1 MRNEHSKE
9 YRNLLANHILM
20 NHQPAT
26 YKINDKPILI
36 ITAIVLLATAI
47 INYSVNNSISWSLFP
62 IGALIVI
69 WATVVPMLIMNNN
82 RSLGLLLGL
91 AVTLVP
97 YLFLIQS
104 LTSTTGWVMQLAI
117 PIVVLSLVALGISLM
132 GFRFFNNKLYAI
144 ALTIFLFGV
153 LANYGVGVI
162 LNRFLHGRNMDDVP
176 RELTMS
182 ISGIIAGM
190 FLVAGVIKGNKPT
203 ENPEYIH

>member
-1 MRNEHSKE
+1 
-9 YRNLLANHILM
+9 M
-20 NHQPAT
+20 NNPKAT
-26 YKINDKPILI
+26 NKINDKPILV
-36 ITAIVLLATAI
+36 ITAIVLLASAI
-47 INYSVNNSISWSLFP
+47 CLIVNYSVNHTINWSLFP

-82 RSLGLLLGL
+82 KSLGLLLGL

-104 LTSTTGWVMQLAI
+104 LTSTTGWVMQLAL

-132 GFRFFNNKLYAI
+132 GFRLFNNKLYAI

-153 LANYGVGVI
+153 LANYGVGII
-162 LNRFLHGRNMDDVP
+162 LSRFLHGRNMDDVP
-176 RELTMS
+176 RDLTMS

>member
-1 MRNEHSKE
+1 
-9 YRNLLANHILM
+9 M
-20 NHQPAT
+20 NNQPAT
-26 YKINDKPILI
+26 YKINDKPILV
-36 ITAIVLLATAI
+36 ITAIVLLASAI
-47 INYSVNNSISWSLFP
+47 CLIVNYSVNRTINWSLFP

-82 RSLGLLLGL
+82 KSLGLFLGL
-91 AVTLVP
+91 AVTLIP
-97 YLFLIQS
+97 YLFLIQR

-117 PIVVLSLVALGISLM
+117 PIVLLSLTALGISLIS
-132 GFRFFNNKLYAI
+132 FRFINNKLYAV

-153 LANYGVGVI
+153 VANYGVGII
-162 LNRFLHGRNMDDVP
+162 LSRFLDGRNMDDVP

>member
-1 MRNEHSKE
+1 MNNPKA
-9 YRNLLANHILM
+9 AN
-20 NHQPAT
+20 
-26 YKINDKPILI
+26 KINDKPILV
-36 ITAIVLLATAI
+36 ITAIVLLASAI
-47 INYSVNNSISWSLFP
+47 CLIVNYSVNHTINWSLFP

-82 RSLGLLLGL
+82 KSLGLLLGL

-104 LTSTTGWVMQLAI
+104 LTSTTGWVMQLAL

-132 GFRFFNNKLYAI
+132 GFRLFNNKLYAI

-153 LANYGVGVI
+153 LANYGVGII
-162 LNRFLHGRNMDDVP
+162 LSRFLHGRNMDDVP
-176 RELTMS
+176 RDLTMS

>member
-1 MRNEHSKE
+1 MA
-9 YRNLLANHILM
+9 YLITNHIHM
-20 NHQPAT
+20 NNPKAT
-26 YKINDKPILI
+26 NKINDKPILV
-36 ITAIVLLATAI
+36 ITAIVLLASAI
-47 INYSVNNSISWSLFP
+47 CLIVNYSVNHTINWSLFP

-82 RSLGLLLGL
+82 KSLGLLLGL

-104 LTSTTGWVMQLAI
+104 LTSTSGWVMQLAL

-132 GFRFFNNKLYAI
+132 GFRLFNNKLYAI

-153 LANYGVGVI
+153 LANYGVGII
-162 LNRFLHGRNMDDVP
+162 LSRFLHGRNMDDVP
-176 RELTMS
+176 RDLTMS

-190 FLVAGVIKGNKPT
+190 FLVAGVIKGSKPE